1 MEQKLKKR
9 NNMFIGEQEIKEI
22 KVLKEKT
29 DTGIEIL
36 MVEFTDGTVSHYSR
50 LMYDK
55 IISKEKCDLT
65 VLREKRLTP
74 VLQIVLTT
82 LRDYGITP
90 GELPYFSIKLNQ
102 SLNFN
107 SDQALLKLVSN
118 YGPKIK
124 SLDDLDYIT
133 IDRILRE
140 K

>member
-1 MEQKLKKR
+1 
-9 NNMFIGEQEIKEI
+9 MFIGQKEIKEI
-22 KVLKEKT
+22 KTLKEKT
-29 DTGIEIL
+29 DTGINIIE
-36 MVEFTDGTVSHYSR
+36 VTFEDGTTSHYSK

-55 IISKEKCDLT
+55 IASEEKCDESE
-65 VLREKRLTP
+65 LRDKRIIP

-82 LRDYGITP
+82 LRDWGLTP

-107 SDQALLKLVSN
+107 SDQALLKLIKN
-118 YGPKIK
+118 YGSELK

-133 IDRILRE
+133 IDRILRD